1 MAVYICQWVA
11 NSFKQ
16 QLEKGQVNKH
26 EEMSTIL
33 LISMHSIPPYIILLV
48 KWWEQK
54 PDLKNTQ
61 GWVWQWRGD
70 EWASATRGPRGL
82 KGGLWRQ
89 HLWSQR
95 GRGLWRG
102 KLWKCGRDWLIHT
115 KNSQRRKAVM
125 GIGGRVFLGK
135 EHFLFQMW
143 DERKSAWKEIF
154 WGSEWAM
161 RKGKSNRSLF
171 RPAYRAYSPGR
182 IFRTHFSKPVHHPG
196 FFKKIYGL
204 SDSLH
209 LQSETTWQRRSAQP
223 FLWCI
228 DTISGGRQ
236 RQYKWLSP
244 ESRLHWV
251 PRQPHHTAN

>member
-1 MAVYICQWVA
+1 M
-11 NSFKQ
+11 K
-16 QLEKGQVNKH
+16 K
-26 EEMSTIL
+26 MSTIL
-33 LISMHSIPPYIILLV
+33 LISMHSIPPNIILLV

-54 PDLKNTQ
+54 SDLKDTQ

-82 KGGLWRQ
+82 KGGFWRQ

-115 KNSQRRKAVM
+115 KNPQRRRVAM
-125 GIGGRVFLGK
+125 EIGERVFLGK

-154 WGSEWAM
+154 WGRAM
-161 RKGKSNRSLF
+161 SKGKSNRSLF

-182 IFRTHFSKPVHHPG
+182 ILRTHFSKPVHHPG
-196 FFKKIYGL
+196 FFQKIYGL
-204 SDSLH
+204 TDSLQ
-209 LQSETTWQRRSAQP
+209 L
-223 FLWCI
+223 
-228 DTISGGRQ
+228 
-236 RQYKWLSP
+236 
-244 ESRLHWV
+244 
-251 PRQPHHTAN
+251 